1 MPPINCE
8 KISHVAKMQRYRN
21 CPNFSS
27 RLKCTKFDFETPLGE
42 LKALP
47 RPLAGFKGS
56 YLGREGK
63 GGEKRR
69 GR

>member
-1 MPPINCE
+1 M
-8 KISHVAKMQRYRN
+8 
-21 CPNFSS
+21 
-27 RLKCTKFDFETPLGE
+27 GE

-47 RPLAGFKGS
+47 RPIAGFMGS
-56 YLGREGK
+56 YLGRERK